1 MSNIPQ
7 RWHEE
12 NQWYFVTVVT
22 FGRDSWLREEKN
34 ANLLMQCFREER
46 NIHPFR
52 VGALT
57 ILPDHWH
64 CILQPLSGHLG
75 KVIGSIKKRM
85 WHQRREHE
93 PKLGEIWQPRFLD
106 HRLRNSKD
114 FEGHVRYIIENPL
127 KHDSTDKPED
137 WQWTF
142 VHKQLFW

>member
-22 FGRDSWLREEKN
+22 FGRDPWLREEKN

-46 NIHPFR
+46 KIHPFS

-75 KVIGSIKKRM
+75 KVGSIKKRM

-93 PKLGEIWQPRFLD
+93 PKLGEI
-106 HRLRNSKD
+106 
-114 FEGHVRYIIENPL
+114 
-127 KHDSTDKPED
+127 
-137 WQWTF
+137 
-142 VHKQLFW
+142 